1 MGLSFNALNDM
12 NTENYYVFENFEPLK
27 FSLANSLAL
36 SRRIRGGS
44 TCPKQSSN
52 YVFSQAWSMSLES
65 LTIIR
70 ILTPVSSCIEQGVL
84 WTGIIKSKVNQCK
97 ALLSTRKCQ
106 RVVMMCDS
114 GVACVDVENRFESA
128 LRYDGRVAL

>member
-1 MGLSFNALNDM
+1 
-12 NTENYYVFENFEPLK
+12 
-27 FSLANSLAL
+27 
-36 SRRIRGGS
+36 
-44 TCPKQSSN
+44 
-52 YVFSQAWSMSLES
+52 MSLES

-128 LRYDGRVAL
+128 RFDTTGGWHSEFSCTLELVRGQKSHVKTVIFVFSKSGGKNASFVFRL